1 MEAKVIDNQ
10 LVIALV
16 GRIDTNNA
24 AQVEKEILGLL
35 AENAGKTPVFDAAGL
50 EYISSAGLRVVM
62 KVRKQAKKSI
72 RVENVSPEVYEI
84 FETTGFTGILEV
96 QKALRQVSVEGCE
109 LIGSGGFGRVYRT
122 DPETIVKVYNPGI
135 SLEEVRSERDTAQS
149 VFLLGVPTA
158 ISYDVVRC
166 GECYGVVYE
175 LLDAKTVAQIIDADP
190 SRLQE
195 MGQKSAKLLRQL
207 HQIEVGEGKLPSREA
222 TMLEWLDKI
231 APYLEPSEVEGI
243 RSFILSIPK
252 RSTFLHGDY
261 NSKNIMVQG
270 DEFVLIDLGDA
281 TVGHPV
287 FDVAGLVLPYLY
299 LPNAPSLSAEEKRR
313 LLGFPMEEAPK
324 MWGVMCATYFGLTDP
339 SQVETMASI
348 VMPYAQMISSY
359 QGARRAGFQP
369 DYMRSVNIPGL
380 RQRLLPLIRNAK
392 PEDLAVFD

>member
-1 MEAKVIDNQ
+1 
-10 LVIALV
+10 
-16 GRIDTNNA
+16 
-24 AQVEKEILGLL
+24 
-35 AENAGKTPVFDAAGL
+35 
-50 EYISSAGLRVVM
+50 
-62 KVRKQAKKSI
+62 
-72 RVENVSPEVYEI
+72 
-84 FETTGFTGILEV
+84 
-96 QKALRQVSVEGCE
+96 VEGCE
-109 LIGSGGFGRVYRT
+109 LIGSGGFGKVYRT

-222 TMLEWLDKI
+222 TMLEWVDKI
-231 APYLEPSEVEGI
+231 APYLEPSEAEEI
-243 RSFILSIPK
+243 RSFIRAIPK

-299 LPNAPSLSAEEKRR
+299 LPNSPSLSAQEKRR
-313 LLGFPMEEAPK
+313 LLGFPMEEDPK

-348 VMPYAQMISSY
+348 VMPYAEMISRY
-359 QGARRAGFQP
+359 QGARRAGYQP
-369 DYMRSVNIPGL
+369 EYMRSMSIPYI